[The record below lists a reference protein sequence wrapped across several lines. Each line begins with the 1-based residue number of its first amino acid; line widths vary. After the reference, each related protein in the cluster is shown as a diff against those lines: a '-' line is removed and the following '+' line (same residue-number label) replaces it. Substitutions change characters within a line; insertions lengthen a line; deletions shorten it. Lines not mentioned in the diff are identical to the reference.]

1 MKELI
6 NGIPLKD
13 VMTKDDFWIK
23 HEEEYGRFF
32 RKGDSSFRT
41 FINVNRKRLIADKV
55 LLKSTFGVFVN
66 EPLLVIE
73 IQKRITGGFFK

>member
-1 MKELI
+1 MKELM

-13 VMTKDDFWIK
+13 VMTKDEFWIK
-23 HEEEYGRFF
+23 HEKEYGRFF

-41 FINVNRKRLIADKV
+41 FININRRRLMEDKV

-66 EPLLVIE
+66 EPLLLVE
-73 IQKRITGGFFK
+73 IQKRITGGFAK